1 MSRALQAISTK
12 YYAESGLS
20 NTKRTSKEEID
31 MIVETSNGDI
41 RSAVMALQF
50 LCSLDTNSHF
60 NAKGKSGRRKKQGGG
75 TTRAL

>member
-1 MSRALQAISTK
+1 MSRVLQAMTTR
-12 YYAESGLS
+12 YYTESGMS
-20 NTKRTSKEEID
+20 NTKRASKEEID

-50 LCSLDTNSHF
+50 LCSLDSNSHF
-60 NAKGKSGRRKKQGGG
+60 NAKGKSGGRKKQGGG